1 MIDQVAINSVYR
13 LQFSPAIDDRG
24 MPMKTRRVV
33 KFVFDGSSPHRFD
46 DDENKRIRA
55 ARQIYEAQ
63 KANSQNQ

>member
-1 MIDQVAINSVYR
+1 
-13 LQFSPAIDDRG
+13 
-24 MPMKTRRVV
+24 MKTRRVV